1 MNLVIFDDNKR
12 ENFYPLT
19 LTRST
24 GDLRVGVLKLRQRIA
39 TFFEKEKYSMIIH
52 SDLCKLY
59 KERFDKK
66 QINEIESGETIFVN
80 SRLKINDK
88 FVELIKEMDLG
99 NKIEICGVLVCAK
112 INASKMEI
120 SSEDLISN
128 FLDCKNIHTEMEFH
142 FWEYTWDFIKENSKY
157 INEDFHNFF
166 YDKDNYFDLET
177 GVTVLH
183 PYNIWIGEGVKIK
196 PGVVI
201 DASEGPVIIDEEV
214 KIMANAVI
222 IGPCYIGKKSIIKV
236 GAKIYEGTSIGPV
249 CKVGGEV
256 EDTIIHGYSNKQHD
270 GFLGHSYLGEWVNL
284 GADTNNSDLK
294 NNYKNVSVYFYPKNE
309 KIDSGSLFVGTIIG
323 DHSKTGI
330 NCSINTG
337 TIIGIGCNLW
347 GSSLI
352 KDYIP
357 SFSWGETGK
366 ISEYKINKFLE
377 TADHVKARR
386 KKSISSIEKELYKKI
401 RDFELV

>member
-177 GVTVLH
+177 GETGVTVLH

-222 IGPCYIGKKSIIKV
+222 IGPCYIINNQSW
-236 GAKIYEGTSIGPV
+236 
-249 CKVGGEV
+249 CK
-256 EDTIIHGYSNKQHD
+256 
-270 GFLGHSYLGEWVNL
+270 NL
-284 GADTNNSDLK
+284 
-294 NNYKNVSVYFYPKNE
+294 
-309 KIDSGSLFVGTIIG
+309 
-323 DHSKTGI
+323 
-330 NCSINTG
+330 
-337 TIIGIGCNLW
+337 
-347 GSSLI
+347 
-352 KDYIP
+352 
-357 SFSWGETGK
+357 
-366 ISEYKINKFLE
+366 
-377 TADHVKARR
+377 
-386 KKSISSIEKELYKKI
+386 
-401 RDFELV
+401 